1 MKLSVSTMQSHKSKD
16 PNGYSRKAQGNG
28 GQPFQYRSRVRS
40 LLGFAPTVGVSKRQ
54 RRAPPVGFR
63 HLDQQPVMGDPFDRT
78 FPVGQGFALAE
89 DQPLEGNTQHL
100 DTYRLTSTE
109 LQQPRV
115 FPDPSDL
122 EDIQPEMVDRF
133 DHCPNVHQACSN
145 GSPVLPVQNRERPEP
160 VKVELTTDDVAGAA
174 NLDIPGVSDQPI
186 EFPNLKDP
194 EVVVPPPELKSS
206 NFSRNIAS
214 VEEKTD
220 DQVKSPQQTA
230 IVASRPEELKSRHF
244 LKAHPRSS
252 NSRPDL
258 EFPEK
263 PLGHFKGSLDAK
275 QPDRQTLEPNPNF
288 PMLRTVAI
296 LEDGQTNN
304 KPKGKLPKGAGTDP
318 TVFMAS
324 SSRSAGGQIDQ
335 HRRAVHNLSKKMAA
349 LKSAVATQ
357 TDQQQSE
364 SQRAETIQP
373 IVIVNN
379 SSGGV
384 KKTLAFWERS
394 YTRRFQLRPL
404 R

>member
-1 MKLSVSTMQSHKSKD
+1 
-16 PNGYSRKAQGNG
+16 
-28 GQPFQYRSRVRS
+28 
-40 LLGFAPTVGVSKRQ
+40 
-54 RRAPPVGFR
+54 
-63 HLDQQPVMGDPFDRT
+63 
-78 FPVGQGFALAE
+78 
-89 DQPLEGNTQHL
+89 
-100 DTYRLTSTE
+100 
-109 LQQPRV
+109 
-115 FPDPSDL
+115 
-122 EDIQPEMVDRF
+122 
-133 DHCPNVHQACSN
+133 
-145 GSPVLPVQNRERPEP
+145 
-160 VKVELTTDDVAGAA
+160 
-174 NLDIPGVSDQPI
+174 
-186 EFPNLKDP
+186 
-194 EVVVPPPELKSS
+194 
-206 NFSRNIAS
+206 
-214 VEEKTD
+214 
-220 DQVKSPQQTA
+220 
-230 IVASRPEELKSRHF
+230 
-244 LKAHPRSS
+244 
-252 NSRPDL
+252 
-258 EFPEK
+258 
-263 PLGHFKGSLDAK
+263 LGHFKGSLDAK